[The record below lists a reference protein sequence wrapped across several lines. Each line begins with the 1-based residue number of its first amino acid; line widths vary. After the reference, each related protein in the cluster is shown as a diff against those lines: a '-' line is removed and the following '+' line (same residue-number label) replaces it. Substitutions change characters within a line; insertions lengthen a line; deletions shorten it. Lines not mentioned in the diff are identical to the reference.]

1 MIRPE
6 RRHDILLMDALKKGD
21 VFGRGD
27 VNYFVELTI
36 EMTMVS
42 IAILV

>member
-6 RRHDILLMDALKKGD
+6 RRHDILLTDALKKGD

-36 EMTMVS
+36 EMTMVCV
-42 IAILV
+42 AIFI